1 MCLFLIAPAQAQ
13 VYEFR
18 DTSIS
23 GDDNSHVRDAYL
35 RGDDDTG
42 DLNFGVSTNGRP
54 LPDVGYPPTETSG
67 RHHMFWFDVS
77 TIAPGSNVT
86 YASFNLYFYDNGPA
100 ITGYKLSPFKPGN
113 DWIEGTKDA
122 VLADTGEP
130 TWNSRKHNQNTW
142 EVAGAT
148 GTTNDIDDTKT
159 VSFNKTASTSEYVAV
174 DVTEMVQYLVDNP
187 SDNHGILMW
196 GGDGAGASQKWK
208 VALSEDGS
216 VGQRPYL
223 YVEVGYITPIINTVN
238 DTVANVGSE
247 YTEQCSLS
255 QGTSVTWTLLQG
267 DSTGATIDPN
277 TGLISGWTPGVGDV
291 GNIETF
297 EVKATNP
304 YGEDTETWQVEVI
317 VICPSINEIS
327 DTEAWVGLPYTE
339 QLSVSQ
345 GAPVTTWT
353 LLQGV
358 MGAII
363 DPNTGLLSGWT
374 PDISEVGNVY
384 TFEAKATN
392 AYCNDTETWTVTV
405 VAAEV
410 NLGPE
415 HSFEPGV
422 SCDICTNPLTGHPNI
437 VWESADRT
445 IRYTYYTGS
454 AWTTTIT
461 VPGPTDVGCYEG
473 EPLVRSADEIAV
485 SMEIDSAGYVHVA
498 YISGTSTTSSMT
510 LYHIH
515 QTASGWS
522 APVLVHDGLT
532 KALSWVNLAIDSQ
545 DNLYLVF
552 EKGYKIYVCSYNGSS
567 WSSAQQLLST
577 GICHE
582 PIVETDSQ
590 DKAHVIF
597 SRRSGGGNPQTYY
610 STNQTGSWVTTMI
623 TNESAPVVD
632 PAHAIGPSD
641 EIHVIWGTVYTDHT
655 DEDLEYDQ
663 YTGSVMSGTILEE
676 QTGLETP
683 HPRLRLVADHSGNL
697 YAFTARRYPPELRVR
712 VGYVWMD
719 PIRIEGSS
727 TWQGF
732 WFLEADAYG
741 NTVHSVYANVSG
753 GSKPVTYRKVT
764 TGPPEPLTSVSIDL
778 GTTDVEN
785 GLSRINVGD
794 GSTIPVTIGGRDAR
808 RNDDPTTDK
817 YIYFDA
823 DSKFAYQGGNPDLY
837 IQIDYYD
844 TGTGA
849 LKLQY
854 DSSDL
859 SWTPNPAYKTA
870 GEVVTLAGIDTWKE
884 YTWHVTD
891 AYFGNRQNGG
901 ADFRIRIDGGGYL
914 YLDVVRADYC
924 NTVVFADADGDGDVD
939 QDDFAV
945 FQICY
950 TGVGGGIP
958 SQLDYCQCFNRD
970 ADNDID
976 NNDFDA
982 FQACATGPNIP
993 FDPNSP
999 PPGCIP

>member
-1 MCLFLIAPAQAQ
+1 MCLFLIAPTQAQ

-23 GDDNSHVRDAYL
+23 GDDNNNVRDAYL
-35 RGDDDTG
+35 RGDDNTG
-42 DLNFGVSTNGRP
+42 DLNFGVSVYGRP

-100 ITGYKLSPFKPGN
+100 INGYKLSPFKPGN

-130 TWNSRKHNQNTW
+130 TWNSRKHDQNTW

-174 DVTEMVQYLVDNP
+174 DVTDMVQYLVDNP

-196 GGDGAGASQKWK
+196 GGDGAGASEKWK

-223 YVEVGYITPIINTVN
+223 HVEVGCLPPIIDPVN
-238 DTVANVGSE
+238 DHNAYVGIGYTQQCTV
-247 YTEQCSLS
+247 S
-255 QGTSVTWTLLQG
+255 QGGMPAVSWSLLQG
-267 DSTGATIDPN
+267 PV
-277 TGLISGWTPGVGDV
+277 GV
-291 GNIETF
+291 
-297 EVKATNP
+297 
-304 YGEDTETWQVEVI
+304 
-317 VICPSINEIS
+317 
-327 DTEAWVGLPYTE
+327 
-339 QLSVSQ
+339 
-345 GAPVTTWT
+345 
-353 LLQGV
+353 
-358 MGAII
+358 II
-363 DPNTGLLSGWT
+363 DPNTGLLAGWT
-374 PDISEVGNVY
+374 PAPADVGKE
-384 TFEAKATN
+384 FDFQIQATGI
-392 AYCNDTETWTVTV
+392 CGTDTEDWKVTV
-405 VAAEV
+405 VEAEV

-415 HSFEPGV
+415 HSFEAGV
-422 SCDICTNPLTGHPNI
+422 SCDICVNPLTGHPHI
-437 VWESADRT
+437 VWEDVNRT
-445 IRYTYYTGS
+445 IRYTYYTGL
-454 AWTTTIT
+454 AWAPIIT
-461 VPGPTDVGCYEG
+461 VPGPMDVGCYEG

-522 APVLVHDGLT
+522 TPVLVHDGLT
-532 KALSWVNLAIDSQ
+532 KTLSWVNLAIDSQ

-552 EKGYKIYVCSYNGSS
+552 EKSYKIYVCTYNGSS
-567 WSSAQQLLST
+567 WNSAQQLLGT

-590 DKAHVIF
+590 DKAHIIF

-610 STNQTGSWVTTMI
+610 STNKTGSWVTTMI

-683 HPRLRLVADHSGNL
+683 HPRLRLVADDSDNL

-712 VGYVWMD
+712 VGYVWID

-741 NTVHSVYANVSG
+741 NTVHCVYANVSG

-764 TGPPEPLTSVSIDL
+764 TGPLEPLISVSIDL

-785 GLSRINVGD
+785 GLSRVDVGD
-794 GSTIPVTIGGRDAR
+794 GSTIPVMIGEREAR
-808 RNDDPTTDK
+808 RNDDPTSDK

-823 DSKFAYQGGNPDLY
+823 DSRFAYQGDNPDLY

-854 DSSDL
+854 DSSDS

-870 GEVVTLAGIDTWKE
+870 DEIVTLSGSDTWKQ
-884 YTWHVTD
+884 YAWHVTD
-891 AYFGNRQNGG
+891 AYFGGNQNGG
-901 ADFRIRIDGGGYL
+901 ADFRIRIEGGGYL
-914 YLDVVRADYC
+914 YLDVVCVDCC
-924 NTVVFADADGDGDVD
+924 NAVVFADADSDGDVD

-958 SQLDYCQCFNRD
+958 SQPDYCQCFNRD
-970 ADNDID
+970 ADNDVD
-976 NNDFDA
+976 SDDFTA
-982 FQACATGPNIP
+982 FQDCATGPNIP
-993 FDPNSP
+993 FDPSN
-999 PPGCIP
+999 PPGGCNP